1 MNLLTLTSP
10 HQTQFTHWLE
20 DNRWLVACLCARWC
34 DLCETYRETFDALAA
49 RHPDKLFV
57 WIDIEDQAEL
67 VGEMEVENFPT
78 LLIQRAG
85 LVAFFGPLL
94 PDLRVADR
102 LLTTLANA
110 SIDELEADT
119 LASTARRAWQTEN
132 NLRRPK
138 I

>member
-1 MNLLTLTSP
+1 
-10 HQTQFTHWLE
+10 
-20 DNRWLVACLCARWC
+20 
-34 DLCETYRETFDALAA
+34 
-49 RHPDKLFV
+49 
-57 WIDIEDQAEL
+57 
-67 VGEMEVENFPT
+67 
-78 LLIQRAG
+78 
-85 LVAFFGPLL
+85 
-94 PDLRVADR
+94 